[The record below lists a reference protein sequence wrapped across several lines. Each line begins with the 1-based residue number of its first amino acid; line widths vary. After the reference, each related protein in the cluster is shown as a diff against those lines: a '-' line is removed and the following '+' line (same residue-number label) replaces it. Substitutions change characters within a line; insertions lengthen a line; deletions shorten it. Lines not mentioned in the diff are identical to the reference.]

1 MIHVYIQY
9 YLTCYPHLYQDQD
22 PFAFVHESANQSE
35 PNSWSWMYS
44 IKEDVTT
51 WRVSAIVS
59 YTFLVN
65 GITCLPH
72 HIRYTK
78 QLIKWLQIVVFQ
90 VYNKKSVCLDT
101 ISLGRSVYLQ
111 MQVVVHRSTAQRS
124 RQQSQC
130 HSKCLYISQ
139 EMLPRWGDVPMYIC
153 ISNYIISQSLLIL
166 TRVKRAMVI
175 NLASKSLKC
184 SCDVSE

>member
-1 MIHVYIQY
+1 MKSISYRVIYIPCKWYHLPSTSHPIHKTIDKVASDSCIPS
-9 YLTCYPHLYQDQD
+9 L
-22 PFAFVHESANQSE
+22 
-35 PNSWSWMYS
+35 
-44 IKEDVTT
+44 
-51 WRVSAIVS
+51 
-59 YTFLVN
+59 
-65 GITCLPH
+65 
-72 HIRYTK
+72 
-78 QLIKWLQIVVFQ
+78 
-90 VYNKKSVCLDT
+90 YNKKSVCLDT
-101 ISLGRSVYLQ
+101 IGLSRYVYLQ